1 MRRLILLRHAKTE
14 TVAASGDDF
23 DRALTPRGQADAARM
38 GQLLM
43 DEGLKP
49 DLALVSAGV
58 RARQTWEILR
68 GAFGEV
74 EAEVLP
80 ALYLASA
87 ERLRELIEDREARAG
102 TLLVVAHNPG
112 IHDLALRLLREG
124 SASASQMAKVQNG
137 FPTATA
143 AVFEIDE
150 AGRPSY
156 DGYFTPK
163 DHGGG
168 ATPA

>member
-14 TVAASGDDF
+14 AMAASGDDF

-38 GQLLM
+38 GQLLK
-43 DEGLKP
+43 DEGFTP

-58 RARQTWEILR
+58 RARQTWELVK

-74 EAEVLP
+74 ETEVLP

-87 ERLRELIEDREARAG
+87 ERLRELIEAREGRAK

-124 SASASQMAKVQNG
+124 SASASQIARVQNG

-143 AVFEIDE
+143 AVFEIDA
-150 AGRPSY
+150 AGRPAY

-163 DHGGG
+163 EHGGG
-168 ATPA
+168 AASA